1 MTPSYQP
8 RKPFG
13 PRTVAS
19 GNRNSASA
27 ASKGTY
33 CSKGTWLSS
42 IAYQSAASC
51 WISGSVSGAGSG
63 MVSHPFKVKGS
74 KSNLA
79 SQRGRCVIEDL
90 THPTLLV
97 PSPLAGEG
105 EPGFG
110 ANSRLTWIRPLSPTL
125 PRQGREFS
133 ELTSSKKAVMEG
145 NLPVFH
151 RPGIADIEAAHAGI
165 HASLEADSAIFA
177 VIVLGEGERFD
188 VDISNHVHVVVEEYL
203 EGSATPNG
211 DRRGLRQTVEEC
223 DQHRVF

>member
-51 WISGSVSGAGSG
+51 WISRSVSGAGSG

-79 SQRGRCVIEDL
+79 SQRGRRVIEDL

-105 EPGFG
+105 SRALGQTRGSPGY
-110 ANSRLTWIRPLSPTL
+110 APSPPTL
-125 PRQGREFS
+125 PRQGGG
-133 ELTSSKKAVMEG
+133 SSV
-145 NLPVFH
+145 
-151 RPGIADIEAAHAGI
+151 
-165 HASLEADSAIFA
+165 S
-177 VIVLGEGERFD
+177 
-188 VDISNHVHVVVEEYL
+188 
-203 EGSATPNG
+203 
-211 DRRGLRQTVEEC
+211 
-223 DQHRVF
+223 